1 MRSVSYLAKQNML
14 TYVGKRVRL
23 LYSSDPFTKLS
34 KGDEGTVTDIDDLGT
49 IHVKWDSG
57 SSLGLV
63 AEDNWEFVV

>member
-1 MRSVSYLAKQNML
+1 MRSVSYLAKQYML

>member
-1 MRSVSYLAKQNML
+1 MRSVSYLAKQYMK

-23 LYSSDPFTKLS
+23 IYSSDPYTKLS
-34 KGDEGTVTDIDDLGT
+34 KGDEGTVTSIDDFGT

-63 AEDNWEFVV
+63 VEDNWEFVV

>member
-1 MRSVSYLAKQNML
+1 MRTISQAVKQYLQG
-14 TYVGKRVRL
+14 YVGRRVRL
-23 LYSSDPFTKLS
+23 LYSSDPFTKLT
-34 KGDEGTVTDIDDLGT
+34 KGDEGIVTDIDDLGT

>member
-1 MRSVSYLAKQNML
+1 MKTISYIVKEYMK

-23 LYSSDPFTKLS
+23 VYSSDPFTKLA
-34 KGDEGTVTDIDDLGT
+34 KGDEGTVTSIDDLGT

-63 AEDNWEFVV
+63 AEDHWEFVV

>member
-1 MRSVSYLAKQNML
+1 MRSVSYLAKQYML

-23 LYSSDPFTKLS
+23 IYSSDPFTKLS
-34 KGDEGTVTDIDDLGT
+34 KGDEGIVTSIDDLGT